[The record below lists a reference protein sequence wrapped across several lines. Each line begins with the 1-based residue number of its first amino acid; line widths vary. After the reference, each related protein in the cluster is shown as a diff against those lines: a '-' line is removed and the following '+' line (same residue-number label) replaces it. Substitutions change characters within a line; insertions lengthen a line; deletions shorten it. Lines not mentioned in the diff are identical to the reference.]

1 MTRFRLQAIT
11 ILVTLLPALG
21 LGFRFAT
28 EGPGA
33 NPVDDLTHVTG
44 EWGLRFLLLSLAVTP
59 ARRFL
64 GWHWAQPLRRTLGL
78 AAFCYAAAHLATW
91 SVFDLG
97 LDLRAITEDVLERP
111 YVTAG
116 MAAFVILSALAVTST
131 RGWIRRLGSRW
142 VSLHR
147 MVYAAGALAVLHHFW
162 LVKADYRPAIVH
174 GVLLAG
180 LLAARL
186 VWRARSRAASDAL
199 RRS

>member
-11 ILVTLLPALG
+11 IVVVLLPALG
-21 LGFRFAT
+21 LGLRFAT

-78 AAFCYAAAHLATW
+78 AAFSYALAHLATW
-91 SVFDLG
+91 SIFDLG
-97 LDLRAITEDVLERP
+97 LDVPAIIDDVIERP

-116 MAAFVILSALAVTST
+116 MAAFVILLALAFTST
-131 RGWIRRLGSRW
+131 RGWIKRLGARW
-142 VSLHR
+142 VTLHR
-147 MVYAAGALAVLHHFW
+147 AVYGAGALAVLHHFW

-186 VWRARSRAASDAL
+186 AWRARSRTA
-199 RRS
+199 